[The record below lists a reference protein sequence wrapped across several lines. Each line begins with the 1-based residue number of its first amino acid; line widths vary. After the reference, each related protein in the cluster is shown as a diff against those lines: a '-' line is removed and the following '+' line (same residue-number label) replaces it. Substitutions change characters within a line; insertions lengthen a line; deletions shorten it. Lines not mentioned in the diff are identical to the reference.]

1 MKTKIYEYT
10 NTTSTGAYVTTFKP
24 TLIRDNGGRGCW
36 ELEVDIPEEL
46 NPYETATGE
55 ICIEPEKGWKY
66 SLLETLRTQREK
78 PAIVWYTRT
87 GEKKVRFLKIES
99 RTEKSTA
106 MYL

>member
-10 NTTSTGAYVTTFKP
+10 NTTPTGAYVRTFKP

-36 ELEVDIPEEL
+36 ELKVEIPEEL

-55 ICIEPEKGWKY
+55 IYIEPEKSWKY
-66 SLLETLRTQREK
+66 SLLESLKTKREK

-87 GEKKVRFLKIES
+87 GEKKVKFLKIES